1 MRPARISP
9 FAKLDLLYSIIQNE
23 GHHYEKKL
31 KEKGAAARYTKLPSF
46 FCVMGEDKRK
56 AKLQNVISTILLYS
70 TGRIIVILRHCNL
83 IDLILYG
90 NKRRNNKRNTVNSAV
105 NARAKKGKNI
115 NDDDD
120 DDLHILLYQHQ
131 IRSNHN
137 RRRRKY
143 Y

>member
-1 MRPARISP
+1 M
-9 FAKLDLLYSIIQNE
+9 K
-23 GHHYEKKL
+23 KKL

-46 FCVMGEDKRK
+46 FCVMGEDVKRK
-56 AKLQNVISTILLYS
+56 AKLQNVISPILLYRS
-70 TGRIIVILRHCNL
+70 YHRHL